1 MAPSAAAELKVPE
14 PPAPSPDPE
23 LGPRRG
29 IRAVLFGPPGSG
41 KGTQVRAISLHPI
54 VK

>member
-1 MAPSAAAELKVPE
+1 MAPNIAAQPKFAEA
-14 PPAPSPDPE
+14 PAPTSEPE

-41 KGTQVRAISLHPI
+41 KGTQVNIFLLTF
-54 VK
+54 